1 MTGAALPFGLTRV
14 VGHRGA
20 KLRAPENTLAGFRLA
35 RRLGAGWI
43 ELDAKLTADSVP
55 VVMHDETLERT
66 TDGAGAVATATLAE
80 IRRLDA
86 GSWFSPAFKGEV
98 VPTLA
103 EALAVIAA
111 EGMGVNVEIKPCP
124 GRERETA
131 ELCIKVIKETWPAS
145 SPPPILSSFKLAS
158 LAAVHDAAPELRRG
172 LLLEDYAADWRETAE
187 RLGCR
192 AIHPRW
198 SALTKPWALHIKE
211 AGFACLVW
219 TVNDANAARR
229 LFAWGVESIIT
240 DAPDLIVPVAP

>member
-1 MTGAALPFGLTRV
+1 MPSAGLPLNLARV

-35 RRLGAGWI
+35 SRLGAGWI
-43 ELDAKLTADSVP
+43 ELDAKLTADRVP
-55 VVMHDETLERT
+55 VVIHDEMLDRT

-86 GSWFSPAFKGEV
+86 GAWYASGFKGEK

-131 ELCIKVIKETWPAS
+131 ELCAAAIGEAWPKT
-145 SPPPILSSFKLAS
+145 SPPPILSSFRIAS
-158 LAAVHDAAPELRRG
+158 LEGAQAAAPDLPRG
-172 LLLEDYAADWRETAE
+172 LLLEDYVADWRETAE

-211 AGFACLVW
+211 AGFACVVW

-229 LFAWGVESIIT
+229 LYAWGVDSIIT
-240 DAPDLIVPVAP
+240 DAPDLIASVAP